1 MRDRRFKFGAGTR
14 AELCDCIR
22 KSPSHFGISTMKAT
36 VIGAHGFIGRHLVME
51 FKRRGWA
58 CRPLDR
64 VGREELGEG
73 HLGHVVYCAGVTS
86 DFLARP
92 WDTVTAHVAGVREV
106 VEYANYDSLLYLSS
120 TRVYLRN
127 RSTDK
132 SSSIEV
138 NSAERDELYNLTKLL
153 GENVCRFSRSRA
165 RVVRLS
171 NVYGPDWDGP
181 TFLSEIIRMAVAG
194 KISLKS
200 NLQSAK
206 DYVALSDVVAI
217 IPSILLNGER
227 DIYNIAY
234 GANAS
239 HAAITGELQRLTG
252 CDVVAAADGA
262 EVSFPVIAVDRVRH
276 EFGWRPRELLADL
289 PELVRDY
296 KRWLALRAPLTS
308 S

>member
-22 KSPSHFGISTMKAT
+22 KSPAHFGISTMKAT

-58 CRPLDR
+58 CRPLGR
-64 VGREELGEG
+64 VSREELGED

-92 WDTVTAHVAGVREV
+92 WDTVTAHVAGIREV
-106 VEYANYDSLLYLSS
+106 VEYANYNSLLYLSS

-153 GENVCRFSRSRA
+153 GENVCRFSQIA
-165 RVVRLS
+165 
-171 NVYGPDWDGP
+171 GEG
-181 TFLSEIIRMAVAG
+181 SETIQCLRPG
-194 KISLKS
+194 L
-200 NLQSAK
+200 
-206 DYVALSDVVAI
+206 
-217 IPSILLNGER
+217 G
-227 DIYNIAY
+227 
-234 GANAS
+234 GANFLIGDNTYGS
-239 HAAITGELQRLTG
+239 CRKNLVEIEPPVRERLR
-252 CDVVAAADGA
+252 GA
-262 EVSFPVIAVDRVRH
+262 VRCSCYNS
-276 EFGWRPRELLADL
+276 EDFVGWE
-289 PELVRDY
+289 
-296 KRWLALRAPLTS
+296 KRYI
-308 S
+308 